1 MGYYNRSYFTP
12 ANGYNPR
19 FARSTYAKRE
29 ATVTYTAEQAWAMA
43 VAIDR
48 INGGY
53 FKEDV
58 YVYENECRKR
68 TTQANKLMLKDWIR
82 SGVTEVTEEDTA
94 LGREYRAHFQ
104 GLLFREIAGG
114 LNDFLQGAMRIAGKD
129 EFTDVDN
136 LDLAILASL
145 PATAKRDIARQT
157 VQNERRELSRDS
169 QHVGKIGDK
178 MSADVEVLSCFYSQK
193 WNTYYVNAKANTNVL
208 MFAYRTELKRGDT
221 LRIQGT
227 VKAHRDDGVTQLNRV
242 KVMS

>member
-1 MGYYNRSYFTP
+1 MGYYTRSYFTP
-12 ANGYNPR
+12 ASGYNPR
-19 FARSTYAKRE
+19 YARSSSAKRE
-29 ATVTYTAEQAWAMA
+29 ATVTFTAEHVWALA

-53 FKEDV
+53 FKEDI

-68 TTQANKLMLKDWIR
+68 TTQANKMMLKEWLLT
-82 SGVTEVTEEDTA
+82 GVNEITEEDRA
-94 LGREYRAHFQ
+94 RGLEFRAHFQ
-104 GLLFREIAGG
+104 GLLFREISGG
-114 LNDFLQGAMRIAGKD
+114 LNDFLQSAMRIAGRD

-178 MSADVEVLSCFYSQK
+178 VCADVEVLSCFYSQK
-193 WNTYYVNAKANTNVL
+193 WNTFYVNAKAGTNML
-208 MFAYRTELKRGDT
+208 MFAFRNELARGT
-221 LRIQGT
+221 TVKIQGT

-242 KVMS
+242 KVVA

>member
-12 ANGYNPR
+12 AGGYNPR
-19 FARSTYAKRE
+19 FARSSGPKKA
-29 ATVTYTAEQAWAMA
+29 ATMNFPAEHVWALA

-68 TTQANKLMLKDWIR
+68 VTQTNKMMLKEWLLT
-82 SGVTEVTEEDTA
+82 GVNEITEEDTVK
-94 LGREYRAHFQ
+94 GREYRAHFQ
-104 GLLFREIAGG
+104 GLLFREISGG
-114 LNDFLQGAMRIAGKD
+114 LNDFLQSAMRIAGRD

-169 QHVGKIGDK
+169 QHMGKIGDK
-178 MSADVEVLSCFYSQK
+178 VSADVEVLSCFYSQK
-193 WNTYYVNAKANTNVL
+193 WNTFYVNAKTGTNVL
-208 MFAYRTELKRGDT
+208 MFAFRTELARGT
-221 LRIQGT
+221 TARIQGT
-227 VKAHRDDGVTQLNRV
+227 IKAHRDDGVTQLNRV
-242 KVMS
+242 KVAV

>member
-12 ANGYNPR
+12 AGGYNPR
-19 FARSTYAKRE
+19 SARSTYAKRE
-29 ATVTYTAEQAWAMA
+29 ATVTYTAEHVWAMA

-68 TTQANKLMLKDWIR
+68 ATQANKMMLKEWVQT
-82 SGVTEVTEEDTA
+82 GVTEVTEEDRL
-94 LGREYRAHFQ
+94 LGREYRTHFQ
-104 GLLFREIAGG
+104 GLLFREISGG
-114 LNDFLQGAMRIAGKD
+114 LNDFLQSAMRIAGKD

-169 QHVGKIGDK
+169 QHVGRIGDK
-178 MSADVEVLSCFYSQK
+178 VSADVEVLSCFYSQK
-193 WNTYYVNAKANTNVL
+193 WNTFYVNAKADTNVL
-208 MFAYRTELKRGDT
+208 MFAYRTELARGT
-221 LRIQGT
+221 TAKIQGT

-242 KVMS
+242 KVTV